1 MLEGMRTLLM
11 GSAPATGQPDGTDQ
25 TPCNCLA
32 LRQAARHI
40 TLVYDRHLAAVG
52 LRSTQYSILSKLGRL
67 GPLPI
72 GKLADTMVME
82 RTALGRALRPLERDR
97 LVAVGAGPD
106 ARTRSVSLTAK
117 GQARLKQAAVR
128 WRQAQKEFES
138 AYGAD
143 AAQTLRSSLRR
154 VVEAA

>member
-1 MLEGMRTLLM
+1 MPKTT
-11 GSAPATGQPDGTDQ
+11 AKPTGADLALIDQ

-40 TLVYDRHLAAVG
+40 TQVYDRHLSQEG

-72 GKLADTMVME
+72 GKLANAMVME
-82 RTALGRALRPLERDR
+82 RTALGRALGPLERDG
-97 LVAVGAGPD
+97 LVAIGAGPD
-106 ARTRSVSLTAK
+106 ARTRSVTLTAK
-117 GQARLKQAAVR
+117 GQARLKAAAFR
-128 WRQAQKEFES
+128 WRQAQKEFE
-138 AYGAD
+138 AAFGAD
-143 AAQTLRSSLRR
+143 SARTLRSSLQR